1 MYPVQRSIQRSIQR
15 SLQEAEGKGKGED
28 SSVVKAKQTT
38 DGKFGIKSSRYE
50 PPNSTADHPADY
62 MQYASTYA
70 PMQKGNLMSAMRIQT
85 PEELHEIQ
93 KLEWSNDPNY
103 DVSVEAEEKVEF
115 RLWQFLREFLFQLFF
130 PLSLPV
136 LLFTEGKVAAASR
149 AFLYIARHSGSN
161 GLGPPANF
169 IMIATWAAAMLPY
182 IIGLLALHANRSTD
196 GLVTRYFWPDV
207 ALTCAMYAFWKA
219 GISAKHAVR
228 VPASLPRLRRHAALR
243 DEEMLSGWIPLLHNP
258 DLAKFEIRLAAAR
271 VGLDLGSATCVL
283 EMEAPG
289 LNITSMRAIL
299 GRHAANW
306 SLSPQREAVTE
317 SGIPGHVK
325 VATEAVLLAIVLGQF
340 KAGAGAKRSTE
351 QLKREM
357 QQSWV
362 LGTGESHLVTS
373 SRLAISVAVALLPVF
388 SRHFVLGVPWGIY
401 REAPSVAALVGLCGF
416 LLFSGFSAYVLPV
429 VMASIQNFRRRYQWL
444 YALGQLLECPRA
456 PANAD
461 TANSS
466 SGGVTS
472 PTGKPLPNN
481 ICKLAKYSRGSRQAS
496 LDGLPKRAGDHGDT
510 SSALAGTSLP
520 PNGTESSTAAGDPAP
535 KLSQSFENASA
546 EPAGSLDN
554 DSRSV
559 MLVDKE
565 GKGQE
570 AGHKEG
576 KEGDA
581 SGGPTSVVLSL
592 TGANLVVWERCRA
605 LLLTEFGRT
614 YVVRIYFTVV
624 VLAAILGAQFVYLA
638 YRTLV
643 AHNAGVGL
651 DLRSFPTVMLASGLV
666 FLGPYLHAVVHWGA
680 LGNEESERHQALLR
694 RRVLQWLRLEQSKT
708 ARTRWMRGA
717 SFSTMLASGTKG
729 GGGSGG
735 NLPSLLAAGVLK
747 GGTNTDGAEGAPTAQ
762 SRDVS
767 GSAGGAVG
775 LLTKKAVSFTNVSV
789 TMQNGEAAPPG
800 APLAALQA
808 GKSGND
814 TAGAALAQQPAG
826 GSAKDAVGDAL
837 SAHEFRLHNTVD
849 KVIGELRSLDVTE
862 PIALF
867 GRRLD
872 GALGWEL
879 TLTLSSYLYMLVD
892 NSGLIAMLTSAGDSG
907 AATS

>member
-1 MYPVQRSIQRSIQR
+1 MMSNTLSS
-15 SLQEAEGKGKGED
+15 SLW
-28 SSVVKAKQTT
+28 
-38 DGKFGIKSSRYE
+38 
-50 PPNSTADHPADY
+50 PY
-62 MQYASTYA
+62 MT
-70 PMQKGNLMSAMRIQT
+70 G
-85 PEELHEIQ
+85 
-93 KLEWSNDPNY
+93 
-103 DVSVEAEEKVEF
+103 
-115 RLWQFLREFLFQLFF
+115 
-130 PLSLPV
+130 SL
-136 LLFTEGKVAAASR
+136 
-149 AFLYIARHSGSN
+149 AFY
-161 GLGPPANF
+161 
-169 IMIATWAAAMLPY
+169 
-182 IIGLLALHANRSTD
+182 ANRSTG
-196 GLVTRYFWPDV
+196 GLITRYFWPDV
-207 ALTCAMYAFWKA
+207 ALSFAIYLYWKA
-219 GISAKHAVR
+219 GIAAKHAAR
-228 VPASLPRLRRHAALR
+228 VPASLPRLRRHSALR
-243 DEEMLSGWIPLLHNP
+243 DEEMISGWIPLLHNP

-289 LNITSMRAIL
+289 LNIASMRAIL

-340 KAGAGAKRSTE
+340 KAGAGGKRSTE
-351 QLKREM
+351 RLKREM

-362 LGTGESHLVTS
+362 LGTGESRFTTARGAVS
-373 SRLAISVAVALLPVF
+373 AIVALLPVF

-401 REAPSVAALVGLCGF
+401 REAPSVTLLVFLATGLTHT
-416 LLFSGFSAYVLPV
+416 LFSCYVLPV

-461 TANSS
+461 TTNSS
-466 SGGVTS
+466 SGGVTH

-481 ICKLAKYSRGSRQAS
+481 IGKLARYSRGSRQAS
-496 LDGLPKRAGDHGDT
+496 LDSLPKRAGDHGDT

-520 PNGTESSTAAGDPAP
+520 RNGTESSTAAGGPAP
-535 KLSQSFENASA
+535 KRSQSFENASA
-546 EPAGSLDN
+546 EPAGFLDD

-565 GKGQE
+565 GKGRE

-581 SGGPTSVVLSL
+581 SGGPPSVVLSL

-717 SFSTMLASGTKG
+717 SFTTMLASATKG
-729 GGGSGG
+729 GSGSAG
-735 NLPSLLAAGVLK
+735 NLPSVLASGVPK
-747 GGTNTDGAEGAPTAQ
+747 GGANTDGAERAPTL
-762 SRDVS
+762 SS
-767 GSAGGAVG
+767 GDGSLSAGGAVG
-775 LLTKKAVSFTNVSV
+775 LLTKKAMSFTKASV

-800 APLAALQA
+800 ALLAALQA
-808 GKSGND
+808 GKSATD
-814 TAGAALAQQPAG
+814 MAGAALAQQPAG
-826 GSAKDAVGDAL
+826 GATKDAVGDAL

-862 PIALF
+862 PISLF

-892 NSGLIAMLTSAGDSG
+892 NSGLIAMLTSGGDSG
-907 AATS
+907 ASAS

>member
-1 MYPVQRSIQRSIQR
+1 MYPVQRPARSVPKDLPR
-15 SLQEAEGKGKGED
+15 RGGDGSYGVLSKCAAD
-28 SSVVKAKQTT
+28 SNVDS
-38 DGKFGIKSSRYE
+38 
-50 PPNSTADHPADY
+50 
-62 MQYASTYA
+62 QYAQPAAGSRRTL
-70 PMQKGNLMSAMRIQT
+70 PKIILSALRIELD
-85 PEELHEIQ
+85 PEEMDQIQ
-93 KLEWSNDPNY
+93 SLETSDADPYY
-103 DVSVEAEEKVEF
+103 DVAGEAEEKVEF
-115 RLWQFLREFLFQLFF
+115 RLWIFLKEFLYHLFLPF
-130 PLSLPV
+130 SIPV
-136 LLFTEGKVAAASR
+136 LLYTEGKFAAASR
-149 AFLYIARHSGSN
+149 NFLYNSQHMGTN
-161 GLGPPANF
+161 GIGPPAWRMMSN
-169 IMIATWAAAMLPY
+169 TLSTSLWPY
-182 IIGLLALHANRSTD
+182 MTGLLAFYANRSTN
-196 GLVTRYFWPDV
+196 GLVTRYCWPDV
-207 ALTCAMYAFWKA
+207 ALSFAIYLYWKA
-219 GISAKHAVR
+219 GIAAKHAVR
-228 VPASLPRLRRHAALR
+228 VPASLPRLRRHSALR

-340 KAGAGAKRSTE
+340 KAGAGGKRSTE

-362 LGTGESHLVTS
+362 LGTGESGVTAARVAVS
-373 SRLAISVAVALLPVF
+373 AIVALLPVF

-401 REAPSVAALVGLCGF
+401 HEAPSVALLVFLATGLTHA
-416 LLFSGFSAYVLPV
+416 LFSVYVLPV

-461 TANSS
+461 TTNSS
-466 SGGVTS
+466 SGGVVG
-472 PTGKPLPNN
+472 PIKPLPNN
-481 ICKLAKYSRGSRQAS
+481 GHGSSVIYRAS
-496 LDGLPKRAGDHGDT
+496 SSGRSNDPQLAGDVREPSLGLGRAEKDAARSSLWMT
-510 SSALAGTSLP
+510 S
-520 PNGTESSTAAGDPAP
+520 
-535 KLSQSFENASA
+535 ASA
-546 EPAGSLDN
+546 KETPTPAQHSDAPARGKEAKWFCGLGATEGA
-554 DSRSV
+554 RE
-559 MLVDKE
+559 VDRMGKNVKPGQAGKE
-565 GKGQE
+565 GKGRE

-581 SGGPTSVVLSL
+581 SGGPPSVVLSL

-708 ARTRWMRGA
+708 ARTRWMRSA
-717 SFSTMLASGTKG
+717 SFTTMLASGTKG

-747 GGTNTDGAEGAPTAQ
+747 GGANTDGAEGAPT
-762 SRDVS
+762 SSSGD
-767 GSAGGAVG
+767 GSASPMAS
-775 LLTKKAVSFTNVSV
+775 LTKKASFSTKVSV
-789 TMQNGEAAPPG
+789 TMQSGEAAPPG
-800 APLAALQA
+800 ALLAALQA

-814 TAGAALAQQPAG
+814 AAGVAFAQQPAG

-862 PIALF
+862 PISLF

-892 NSGLIAMLTSAGDSG
+892 NSGLIAMLTSGGDSR
-907 AATS
+907 ASTS